1 MNLFKSMV
9 NTVGGF
15 GGLAVGIIGIAY
27 GFRNNAPIGY
37 ICGGPT
43 LIIGI
48 IMLIRAYKYIN
59 IDFE

>member
-15 GGLAVGIIGIAY
+15 GGLAIGIIGIVL
-27 GFRNNAPIGY
+27 GIKTNALAGY
-37 ICGGPT
+37 ICGAPA

>member
-1 MNLFKSMV
+1 MV

-15 GGLAVGIIGIAY
+15 GGIAMGVIGIICGIKT
-27 GFRNNAPIGY
+27 NALAGY

>member
-15 GGLAVGIIGIAY
+15 GGIAFGTIGIVF
-27 GFRNNAPIGY
+27 GIKTNALAGY
-37 ICGGPT
+37 VCGGPA
-43 LIIGI
+43 LIAGI
-48 IMLIRAYKYIN
+48 IMLIRAFKYIN